1 MNLPDPG
8 IRKPS
13 EIIAGAALG
22 VLMAVIL
29 ITVNAKT
36 GYSHNSLMNIMQ
48 CVIACAL
55 PWCASVFESR
65 GLSEK
70 WIESLMII
78 ISMIICLLYGSSVAM
93 DANTESWLI
102 RQALLVH
109 LTSMIF
115 TALRLFLKGRLR

>member
-13 EIIAGAALG
+13 EIIAGVAMG
-22 VLMAVIL
+22 ILMAVIL
-29 ITVNAKT
+29 LTVNART
-36 GYSHNSLMNIMQ
+36 GYSHDRMMNFTQ

-65 GLSEK
+65 GLSER

-78 ISMIICLLYGSSVAM
+78 VSMIICLLYGSTVAL
-93 DANTESWLI
+93 DAATESWLV

-115 TALRLFLKGRLR
+115 TAIRLVLKGRLR

>member
-13 EIIAGAALG
+13 AIIAGVVMG

-29 ITVNAKT
+29 LTVNKWT
-36 GYSHNSLMNIMQ
+36 GFSHDRMMNITL

-70 WIESLMII
+70 WIESFMII
-78 ISMIICLLYGSSVAM
+78 VSMIICLLYGSTVAL
-93 DANTESWLI
+93 DAATESWLI

-115 TALRLFLKGRLR
+115 TALRLVLKGRLR